1 MYWPVGQLKSVC
13 RKPKIFRYDAIWDS
27 HGQVAATAFSDFTF
41 LVFMHWLNV
50 TDQRGQKVKT
60 WRCESH
66 HVMHL
71 EILTLILISR
81 CDAIQDSQP
90 GLFRRFCL
98 FLQIWQIENQTS
110 PNNFDYETR
119 LFPPSRELRSREV
132 MQFKIPTWLR
142 CVSTSLTCFY
152 FFWHKQNI

>member
-50 TDQRGQKVKT
+50 TDQRGLKVKM

-71 EILTLILISR
+71 EILTFILISR

-90 GLFRRFCL
+90 GQFRRFSVFFFKSDL
-98 FLQIWQIENQTS
+98 TNRESDKSQYD
-110 PNNFDYETR
+110 FDYETR
-119 LFPPSRELRSREV
+119 LFPPLRELGSQEL

-152 FFWHKQNI
+152 FSAT